1 MIGQTI
7 SHSIVKPEKLIIKK
21 RKPLRLKEYDYS
33 LPGSYFVTVCT
44 KDRVDLF
51 GDIENGIIEENE
63 HGRIVRT
70 CWEKLPNHYPMI
82 MLDEF
87 VVMPNHVHGIIII
100 DNPVGVIHE
109 SPLQMNKLARR
120 QMLLPKIVG
129 RFKQNIAKQINIMR
143 GTYRET
149 VWQRNY
155 YEHIIR
161 NEKSLYRIREYIR
174 TNPEQ
179 WTWDKENTLYQDTDE
194 FDRWLNEKGKQ
205 KIKSR
210 KIL

>member
-7 SHSIVKPEKLIIKK
+7 SHIIVKSENPIIKK
-21 RKPLRLKEYDYS
+21 RKPLRLKEYDY
-33 LPGSYFVTVCT
+33 LLDGSYFVTICT
-44 KDRVDLF
+44 KGRENLF
-51 GDIENGIIEENE
+51 GIIIDSTMSENE
-63 HGRIVRT
+63 FGVIVRS
-70 CWEKLPNHYPMI
+70 CWNDLPGHYKNI
-82 MLDEF
+82 SLDEF

-129 RFKQNIAKQINIMR
+129 RFKQNTAKQINIMR
-143 GTYRET
+143 GTYGET

-161 NEKSLYRIREYIR
+161 NERSLYKIREYIR
-174 TNPEQ
+174 TNPVR